1 MWKRTKE
8 NIFLFLNMSFPLWP
22 SRTRQE
28 GQRSMI
34 RAIKVTS
41 NASWNFFV
49 VFLSEKS
56 LWIFINNACPI
67 PCAIL
72 FKVQTNVDNKRQPS
86 STGLDRCEKVFTFFQ
101 RVQVQFRWKESWP
114 ILPYSCLI
122 CHIILSCIHSIHWKA
137 AALFN
142 ITQRVTEPLAW
153 LHSATV
159 LMFAEMPKSKE
170 INNSQFPWKIWGKGS
185 DGLIKKNTA
194 SISAFKGCKTSQLY
208 PTSQINY
215 EIHKSPN
222 WDSCF

>member
-1 MWKRTKE
+1 MHVQSPVQYFLKCRLTLIIKGNQAALVWIGVRRFSHSFKE
-8 NIFLFLNMSFPLWP
+8 FKCSLGG
-22 SRTRQE
+22 R
-28 GQRSMI
+28 
-34 RAIKVTS
+34 RADR
-41 NASWNFFV
+41 FY
-49 VFLSEKS
+49 
-56 LWIFINNACPI
+56 
-67 PCAIL
+67 
-72 FKVQTNVDNKRQPS
+72 
-86 STGLDRCEKVFTFFQ
+86 LD
-101 RVQVQFRWKESWP
+101 
-114 ILPYSCLI
+114 SCLI

-170 INNSQFPWKIWGKGS
+170 INNSQFPWKIWGKSS